1 MKSAAVNWSR
11 QFGPCVSSGTVYHK
25 AGFGACGAFRQ
36 PPGTM
41 LTWVC
46 RNNPDYLDL
55 AEDPLTVSP
64 K

>member
-1 MKSAAVNWSR
+1 MARIEASTTTEDLYEEAVSLFTECPNPS
-11 QFGPCVSSGTVYHK
+11 
-25 AGFGACGAFRQ
+25 
-36 PPGTM
+36 GTM

-55 AEDPLTVSP
+55 AEDPLTMSP